1 MKVKYV
7 GDNPVRHGARLVQKG
22 DELDLPDG
30 TAKSLA
36 GTPDWE
42 QCEEEPK
49 KVAKKVAKKVSKK
62 ANEADKEQQNES
74 ES

>member
-22 DELDLPDG
+22 DELDLPEG

-36 GTPDWE
+36 GTPSWE
-42 QCEEEPK
+42 ERKEEPK
-49 KVAKKVAKKVSKK
+49 KVAKKVAKKVSTKTD
-62 ANEADKEQQNES
+62 EAGKEHQNES